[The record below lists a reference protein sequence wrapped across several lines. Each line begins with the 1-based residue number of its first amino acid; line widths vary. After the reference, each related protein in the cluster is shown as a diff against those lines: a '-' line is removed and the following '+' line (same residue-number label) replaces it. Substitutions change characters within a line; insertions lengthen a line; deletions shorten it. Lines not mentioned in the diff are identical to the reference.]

1 MKVFESNS
9 ELSEI
14 IAALK
19 HLVTNGSFLQESTC
33 IAVNDA
39 LKKVFFSFFPSNFSY
54 FSYMFYLLGTAKV
67 ISLSIL

>member
-9 ELSEI
+9 ELAEI

-19 HLVTNGSFLQESTC
+19 HLITNGSYIQESTC

-39 LKKVFFSFFPSNFSY
+39 LKKVFFPSNFSY